1 MKFLVDSDVLIELI
15 RMKKI
20 DVVEKFETHY
30 SDCVLSSVTV
40 AELDYGVRKSQKQ
53 EHNREQLDR
62 VLQVFRVIDFTY
74 QDAFHAGEIRAELER
89 TGRRIGEHD
98 TLIAA
103 QARSR
108 ELTLVTGNVRE
119 FERVPGLRVENWLE
133 AR

>member
-20 DVVEKFETHY
+20 DVVEKFENHY

-103 QARSR
+103 QARLR

>member
-74 QDAFHAGEIRAELER
+74 QDAIHAGEIRAELES

-119 FERVPGLRVENWLE
+119 FERVPGLRVENWL

>member
-1 MKFLVDSDVLIELI
+1 MKYLVDSDVLIELI
-15 RMKKI
+15 RMKKK

-62 VLQVFRVIDFTY
+62 VLQVFRVIDFTS
-74 QDAFHAGEIRAELER
+74 QDAFHAGDIRAGLER
-89 TGRRIGEHD
+89 AGRRIGEHD

-119 FERVPGLRVENWLE
+119 FERVPGLRVENWLS
-133 AR
+133 

>member
-30 SDCVLSSVTV
+30 SDCALSSVTV

-53 EHNREQLDR
+53 EQNREQLDR

-89 TGRRIGEHD
+89 TGRRIGVHD

>member
-74 QDAFHAGEIRAELER
+74 QDAFYAGEIRAELER